1 MCPPASKRGEIRT
14 KSAYELDVSTRANP
28 VEVVI
33 TSIVEVEVVVVVGVV
48 VVVVVVVEEVV
59 VVVVVVVVDEVV
71 ALDVVVICADVVV
84 EGESP
89 SVVVPEQMSQPV
101 QSH

>member
-33 TSIVEVEVVVVVGVV
+33 TSIVEVEVVVVGV